1 VTVATPACFSTQ
13 RCKSSPND
21 NFRKLP
27 LALGSGFAQK
37 PPMLTITDLTF
48 RMQGRL
54 LLDNTSLAVPMG
66 ARVGFVGRN
75 GTGKTTLFK
84 MITGEYGPETGS
96 LKLRR
101 KMRIGQVAQEAPG
114 TNVSLLNTVLEADV
128 ERSAL
133 LAEAETATE
142 PARIADIHTRLS
154 DIDAHSAE
162 ARAGAIL
169 HGLGFNSEAQARPC
183 SDFSGGW
190 RMRVALAAVL
200 FSEPDLL
207 LLDEP
212 TNYLDLEGT
221 LWLENYIARYRHTV
235 IIISHDRDLLNKC
248 CNTIVHLEHMKL
260 TSYKGDYDFFE
271 KTRAE
276 RMALQTKMKAKQDA
290 KRAHM
295 EAFVSRFKAK
305 ASKATQ
311 AQSRVKALEKMAKI
325 SAVQESDVAQLHF
338 PSPEKAIASPIINL
352 QNVAAGY
359 EPNVPVLNRMDLR
372 IDADDRIA
380 LLGANGNGKSTFA
393 KLISGRLAA
402 MAGNVVRS
410 DKLRVAMFAQHN
422 MDDLYPDQ
430 TPIDHVRK
438 LMPGQPDAK
447 VRGRVARMGLGAEKM
462 ETKARNLSGGEKA
475 RLLLGL
481 ATFERP
487 HLLIL
492 DEPTNHLDIDT
503 RESLVMALNAYS
515 GAVILISHDRHLV
528 EASAERLWLVH
539 DGHVGPYDGDLDDYR
554 RLILK
559 GPGSPGVKKLEKPN
573 KPAAGTD
580 VSAADRRRREA
591 GKRENQAGTRK
602 RLQSLEAIMNKASE
616 AIRKLDKLLAA
627 ASTDR
632 DAKRIR
638 DLATKKAEFE
648 RRLAEVEEEWLQLS
662 EAMAAATD
670 TAA

>member
-1 VTVATPACFSTQ
+1 
-13 RCKSSPND
+13 
-21 NFRKLP
+21 
-27 LALGSGFAQK
+27 
-37 PPMLTITDLTF
+37 MLTISDLTF

-54 LLDNTSLAVPMG
+54 LLDNTSLAVPAG

-84 MITGEYGPETGS
+84 LITGEYGAESGS
-96 LKLRR
+96 LAVRR
-101 KMRIGQVAQEAPG
+101 NMRIGQVAQEAPG
-114 TNVSLLNTVLEADV
+114 TDVSLLETVLAADT
-128 ERSAL
+128 ERTEL
-133 LAEAETATE
+133 LTEAEQATD
-142 PARIADIHTRLS
+142 PSRIADIHTRLI

-169 HGLGFNSEAQARPC
+169 HGLGFDSVAQARPC

-221 LWLENYIARYRHTV
+221 LWLENYVARYRHTV

-248 CNTIVHLEHMKL
+248 CNTIVHLENLKL

-276 RMALQTKMKAKQDA
+276 RLTLQTKMKAKQDA

-295 EAFVSRFKAK
+295 EAFINRFKAK

-311 AQSRVKALEKMAKI
+311 AQSRVKALEKMAQI
-325 SAVQESDVAQLHF
+325 SAVQESDVAALNF
-338 PSPEKAIASPIINL
+338 PSPEKQIASPIINL
-352 QNVAAGY
+352 EKASVGY
-359 EPNVPVLNRMDLR
+359 ETGKPVIGQMDLR

-393 KLISGRLAA
+393 KLISGRLKV
-402 MAGNVVRS
+402 MDGRIVRS
-410 DKLRVAMFAQHN
+410 EKLRVAMFAQHN
-422 MDDLYPDQ
+422 MDDLIPEQ
-430 TPIDHVRK
+430 TPVDHVRK
-438 LMPGQPDAK
+438 LMPAQPDAK
-447 VRGRVARMGLGAEKM
+447 VRARVARMGLGAEKM
-462 ETKARNLSGGEKA
+462 ETKAKDLSGGEQA

-481 ATFERP
+481 ATFDQP

-492 DEPTNHLDIDT
+492 DEPTNHLDIDS
-503 RESLVMALNAYS
+503 RESLVLALNAYR

-539 DGHVGPYDGDLDDYR
+539 DGRVGPYEGDLEDYR

-559 GPGSPGVKKLEKPN
+559 GPGSPNSKKHDKKKAEKPVVE
-573 KPAAGTD
+573 KTAAEK
-580 VSAADRRRREA
+580 RREQA
-591 GKRENQAGTRK
+591 KTRGNQAESRK
-602 RLQSLEAIMNKASE
+602 RLQNLEAIMKKAEE
-616 AIRKLDKLLAA
+616 AIKKLDKLLAT
-627 ASTDR
+627 ASTER

-648 RRLAEVEEEWLQLS
+648 RRLNEVEEEWLEIS
-662 EAMAAATD
+662 EGLAEA
-670 TAA
+670 

>member
-1 VTVATPACFSTQ
+1 
-13 RCKSSPND
+13 
-21 NFRKLP
+21 
-27 LALGSGFAQK
+27 
-37 PPMLTITDLTF
+37 MLKVNDLTF

-54 LLDNTSLAVPMG
+54 LLENTSMVVPMG

-84 MITGEYGPETGS
+84 LITGEYGPETGS
-96 LKLRR
+96 LSLRR
-101 KMRIGQVAQEAPG
+101 GMRIGQVAQEAPG
-114 TNVSLLNTVLEADV
+114 NEKTLLETVLEADT
-128 ERSAL
+128 ERAEL
-133 LAEAETATE
+133 MLEAETATD
-142 PARIADIHTRLS
+142 PTRIADIHTRLG

-169 HGLGFNSEAQARPC
+169 HGLGFDAEAQARPC

-221 LWLENYIARYRHTV
+221 LWLENYISRYRHTV

-248 CNTIVHLEHMKL
+248 CNTIVHLENRKL
-260 TSYKGDYDFFE
+260 TAYKGDYDFFE

-276 RMALQTKMKAKQDA
+276 RMALQSKMKAKQDA

-295 EAFVSRFKAK
+295 QAFVDRFKAK

-311 AQSRVKALEKMAKI
+311 AQSRVKALEKMAVI
-325 SAVQESDVAQLHF
+325 SAVQDTDVAPLHF
-338 PSPEKAIASPIINL
+338 PSPEKEIASPIINL
-352 QNVAAGY
+352 EKAFVGY
-359 EPNVPVLNRMDLR
+359 EEGKPIIGNMDLR

-393 KLISGRLAA
+393 KLISGRLQV
-402 MAGNVVRS
+402 MDGKVSRS
-410 DKLRVAMFAQHN
+410 EKLRVAMFAQHN
-422 MDDLYPDQ
+422 MDDLFPEE

-438 LMPGQPDAK
+438 LMPHEPEAK

-462 ETKARNLSGGEKA
+462 ETKAKSLSGGEKA

-481 ATFERP
+481 ATFHKP

-492 DEPTNHLDIDT
+492 DEPTNHLDIDS

-539 DGHVGPYDGDLDDYR
+539 DGKVGPYEGDLEDYR

-559 GPGSPGVKKLEKPN
+559 GPGSPASKKEAKAPKVKPVVEKS
-573 KPAAGTD
+573 AGEK
-580 VSAADRRRREA
+580 RREEA
-591 GKRENQAGTRK
+591 VKRENQAEARARIK
-602 RLQSLEAIMNKASE
+602 KLEAIMKKAEE
-616 AIRKLDKLLAA
+616 AIAKLNKLLAT
-627 ASTDR
+627 ASTER

-648 RRLAEVEEEWLQLS
+648 RRLVDVEEEWLALS
-662 EAMAAATD
+662 ESLAG
-670 TAA
+670 

>member
-1 VTVATPACFSTQ
+1 MA
-13 RCKSSPND
+13 
-21 NFRKLP
+21 
-27 LALGSGFAQK
+27 FAQK
-37 PPMLTITDLTF
+37 PHMLTISDLTF

-54 LLDNTSLAVPMG
+54 LFENASMTVPSG

-84 MITGEYGPETGS
+84 LITGEYGPETGDV
-96 LKLRR
+96 KLRR
-101 KMRIGQVAQEAPG
+101 NMRIGQVAQEAPG
-114 TNVSLLNTVLEADV
+114 TETSLLDTVLQADV
-128 ERSAL
+128 ERTRL
-133 LAEAETATE
+133 LAEADSASD
-142 PARIADIHTRLS
+142 PDRIAEIHTRLT

-169 HGLGFNSEAQARPC
+169 HGLGFDAEAQARPC

-221 LWLENYIARYRHTV
+221 LWLENYVARYRHTV

-248 CNTIVHLEHMKL
+248 CNTIVHLEHLKL
-260 TSYKGDYDFFE
+260 TSYRGDYDFFE

-276 RMALQTKMKAKQDA
+276 RLALQTKMKAKQDA

-295 EAFVSRFKAK
+295 ESFINRFKAK

-325 SAVQESDVAQLHF
+325 SAVQESEVAPLHF
-338 PSPEKAIASPIINL
+338 PSPEKAIASPIINMEKAS
-352 QNVAAGY
+352 VGY
-359 EPNVPVLNRMDLR
+359 EAGNPVVSRMDLR

-393 KLISGRLAA
+393 KLIAGRLQL
-402 MAGNVVRS
+402 MDGRMVKS
-410 DKLRVAMFAQHN
+410 EKLRVAMFAQHN

-430 TPIDHVRK
+430 TPVEHVRK
-438 LMPGQPDAK
+438 LMPKDPEAK

-462 ETKARNLSGGEKA
+462 DTKAKDLSGGEKA

-481 ATFERP
+481 ATFDQP

-503 RESLVMALNAYS
+503 RESLVMALNDYR

-539 DGHVGPYDGDLDDYR
+539 EGRVGPYDGDLEDYR
-554 RLILK
+554 RLVLK
-559 GPGSPGVKKLEKPN
+559 GPGSPGSKTAEKYSKEKPL
-573 KPAAGTD
+573 AGK
-580 VSAADRRRREA
+580 SASEKRREGA
-591 GKRENQAGTRK
+591 LHREGRADSRK
-602 RLQSLEAIMNKASE
+602 RLQQLEVIMKKATE
-616 AIRKLDKLLAA
+616 AIRKLDKLLAT
-627 ASTDR
+627 ASTER

-648 RRLAEVEEEWLQLS
+648 RRLNDVEEEWLEIS
-662 EAMAAATD
+662 ETLAEA
-670 TAA
+670 

>member
-1 VTVATPACFSTQ
+1 
-13 RCKSSPND
+13 
-21 NFRKLP
+21 
-27 LALGSGFAQK
+27 
-37 PPMLTITDLTF
+37 MLTISDLTF

-54 LLDNTSLAVPMG
+54 LLDNTSLTVPAG

-84 MITGEYGPETGS
+84 LITGEYGPESGS
-96 LKLRR
+96 VSVRR
-101 KMRIGQVAQEAPG
+101 NMRIGQVAQEAPG
-114 TNVSLLNTVLEADV
+114 TDISLLDTVLAADT
-128 ERSAL
+128 ERTAL
-133 LAEAETATE
+133 LAEAEDATD
-142 PARIADIHTRLS
+142 PSRIADIHTRLI

-169 HGLGFNSEAQARPC
+169 HGLGFDSEAQARPC
-183 SDFSGGW
+183 ADFSGGW

-221 LWLENYIARYRHTV
+221 LWLENYVARYRHTV

-248 CNTIVHLEHMKL
+248 CNTIVHLENLKL

-276 RMALQTKMKAKQDA
+276 RLTLQTKMKAKQDA

-295 EAFVSRFKAK
+295 EAFINRFKAK

-311 AQSRVKALEKMAKI
+311 AQSRVKALEKMAQI
-325 SAVQESDVAQLHF
+325 SAVQESEVAPLNF
-338 PSPEKAIASPIINL
+338 PSPEKQIASPIINL
-352 QNVAAGY
+352 EKAAAGY
-359 EPNVPVLNRMDLR
+359 EEGKPVIAQMDLR

-393 KLISGRLAA
+393 KLIAGRLQL
-402 MAGNVVRS
+402 MDGRVVRS
-410 DKLRVAMFAQHN
+410 EKLRVAMFAQHN
-422 MDDLYPDQ
+422 MDDLIPEQ
-430 TPIDHVRK
+430 TPVDHVRK
-438 LMPGQPDAK
+438 LMPNHPDAK
-447 VRGRVARMGLGAEKM
+447 VRARVARMGLGAEKM
-462 ETKARNLSGGEKA
+462 DTKAKDLSGGEKA

-481 ATFERP
+481 ATFDQP

-492 DEPTNHLDIDT
+492 DEPTNHLDIDS
-503 RESLVMALNAYS
+503 RESLVLALNDYR

-539 DGHVGPYDGDLDDYR
+539 DGRVGPYEGDLEDYR

-559 GPGSPGVKKLEKPN
+559 GPGSPAPKAQSKEKGD
-573 KPAAGTD
+573 KAAAEK
-580 VSAADRRRREA
+580 SAAERRRE
-591 GKRENQAGTRK
+591 QAKSRGNTAEARK
-602 RLQSLEAIMNKASE
+602 RLQHLEAVMQKANE
-616 AIRKLDKLLAA
+616 AIKKLDKLLAT
-627 ASTDR
+627 ASTER

-648 RRLAEVEEEWLQLS
+648 RRLNEVEEEWLEIS
-662 EAMAAATD
+662 EVLADA
-670 TAA
+670 

>member
-1 VTVATPACFSTQ
+1 
-13 RCKSSPND
+13 
-21 NFRKLP
+21 
-27 LALGSGFAQK
+27 
-37 PPMLTITDLTF
+37 MLTISDLTF

-54 LLDNTSLAVPMG
+54 LLENTSLAVPMG

-84 MITGEYGPETGS
+84 LITGDYGPETGS

-114 TNVSLLNTVLEADV
+114 TEKSLLDTVLEADV
-128 ERSAL
+128 ERSRL
-133 LAEAETATE
+133 MAEAESATD
-142 PARIADIHTRLS
+142 PTRIADIHTRLA

-169 HGLGFNSEAQARPC
+169 HGLGFNSDEQARPC

-221 LWLENYIARYRHTV
+221 LWLENYVARYSHTV

-248 CNTIVHLEHMKL
+248 CNTIVHLEHLKL
-260 TSYKGDYDFFE
+260 TAYKGDYDFFE

-276 RMALQTKMKAKQDA
+276 RMALQTKMKVKQDA

-295 EAFVSRFKAK
+295 ESFINRFKAK

-325 SAVQESDVAQLHF
+325 SAVQDSEVAPLHF
-338 PSPEKAIASPIINL
+338 PSPEKPIASPIINL
-352 QNVAAGY
+352 QNAVAGY
-359 EPNVPVLNRMDLR
+359 ELGKPIISHMDLR

-393 KLISGRLAA
+393 KLIAGR
-402 MAGNVVRS
+402 MQVMDGKVVRS
-410 DKLRVAMFAQHN
+410 EKLRVAMFAQHN
-422 MDDLYPDQ
+422 MDDLYPEQ
-430 TPIDHVRK
+430 TPVDHVRK
-438 LMPGQPDAK
+438 LMPNQPDAK

-462 ETKARNLSGGEKA
+462 ETRAKNLSGGEKA

-481 ATFERP
+481 ATFNQP

-539 DGHVGPYDGDLDDYR
+539 DGRVGPYNGDLDDYR
-554 RLILK
+554 RLVLK
-559 GPGSPGVKKLEKPN
+559 GPGSPGSKKQEKKSKA
-573 KPAAGTD
+573 KPVIEKSAGEKRREEATRRE
-580 VSAADRRRREA
+580 SQADR
-591 GKRENQAGTRK
+591 RK
-602 RLQSLEAIMNKASE
+602 RLQNLEAIMKKASE
-616 AIRKLDKLLAA
+616 AIKKLDKLLAT
-627 ASTDR
+627 ASTER

-638 DLATKKAEFE
+638 ELAKKKAEFE
-648 RRLAEVEEEWLQLS
+648 RRLNDVEEEWLEIS
-662 EAMAAATD
+662 EALAEA
-670 TAA
+670 

>member
-1 VTVATPACFSTQ
+1 
-13 RCKSSPND
+13 
-21 NFRKLP
+21 
-27 LALGSGFAQK
+27 
-37 PPMLTITDLTF
+37 MLTITDLTF

-54 LLDNTSLAVPMG
+54 LLENTSLAVPMG

-84 MITGEYGPETGS
+84 LITGEYGAESGS

-114 TNVSLLNTVLEADV
+114 SAQSLLDTVLEADV
-128 ERSAL
+128 ERLEL
-133 LAEAETATE
+133 LREAETATD
-142 PARIADIHTRLS
+142 PNRIADIHTRLG

-169 HGLGFNSEAQARPC
+169 HGLGFDGAAQLRPC

-248 CNTIVHLEHMKL
+248 CNTIVHLEHRKL
-260 TSYKGDYDFFE
+260 TSYRGDYDFFE

-276 RMALQTKMKAKQDA
+276 RLALQTKMKVKQDA

-295 EAFVSRFKAK
+295 QAFIDRFKAK

-311 AQSRVKALEKMAKI
+311 AQSRVKALEKMAHI
-325 SAVQESDVAQLHF
+325 SAVQDSDVSPLHF
-338 PSPEKAIASPIINL
+338 PSPEKPIASPIINL
-352 QNVAAGY
+352 QQAAAGY
-359 EPNVPVLNRMDLR
+359 ETDKPVIAKMDLR

-393 KLISGRLAA
+393 KLIAGRMTA
-402 MAGNVVRS
+402 MAGRVVRS

-422 MDDLYPDQ
+422 MDDLVPEQ
-430 TPIDHVRK
+430 TAVDHVRK
-438 LMPGQPDAK
+438 LMPTQPDSK
-447 VRGRVARMGLGAEKM
+447 VRSRVARMGLGAEKM
-462 ETKARNLSGGEKA
+462 ETKAQDLSGGEKA

-481 ATFERP
+481 ATFNEP

-492 DEPTNHLDIDT
+492 DEPTNHLDIDS
-503 RESLVMALNAYS
+503 RESLVMALNDYR

-539 DGHVGPYDGDLDDYR
+539 DGSVGPYQGDLEDYR

-559 GPGSPGVKKLEKPN
+559 GPGAPGSRKLDKDKLAKPVVEKSTSD
-573 KPAAGTD
+573 K
-580 VSAADRRRREA
+580 RREQA
-591 GKRENQAGTRK
+591 SRRQNQSETRK
-602 RLQSLEAIMNKASE
+602 RIQQLESIMKKASE
-616 AIRKLDKLLAA
+616 AIKKLDKLLAT
-627 ASTDR
+627 ASTER

-648 RRLAEVEEEWLQLS
+648 RRLADVEEEWLDLS
-662 EAMAAATD
+662 EALQEA
-670 TAA
+670 